1 MAIIYGEGVR
11 PSLCVMGTG
20 IDEGYGP
27 YKSAHVVSFVWACFS
42 FSAVKFVID
51 VDGLINVVRST
62 EDSVVMFDRTRTM
75 IDMLVVD

>member
-1 MAIIYGEGVR
+1 
-11 PSLCVMGTG
+11 MGTC

-75 IDMLVVD
+75 IDMLVVVD